1 MEKGKE
7 KKIAA
12 GTAIAAL
19 ILYFLLRGRAPSPGT
34 AILEGM
40 VIDDETA
47 APIQGIQVACNGYGD
62 ETGANGRYSI
72 ADITPGTYT
81 VIFTDPLAHYETKV
95 I

>member
-12 GTAIAAL
+12 GTALGAL
-19 ILYFLLRGRAPSPGT
+19 LLYLLLRRRAPSPGT

-47 APIQGIQVACNGYGD
+47 APIPGIQVACNGYGG
-62 ETGANGRYSI
+62 ETGANGRYGI
-72 ADITPGTYT
+72 ADIPPGTYT
-81 VIFTDPLAHYETKV
+81 VIFTDPLARYETQV